1 MDASKLYQVAISL
14 VPGIGNLLAR
24 QLISYCGSAREVFS
38 ANKKVLTQIPGIGYK
53 TAAAIQNK
61 SALVKAEE
69 VISKCENDN
78 IRILHYTDEDYPRRL
93 KQLYDAPAILYF
105 KGNADL
111 NPSKA
116 VSIVGT
122 RRITTYGQKI
132 TEQIISELKD
142 HNATIISGLAY
153 GVDHLAHTQALRI
166 GLPTIGV
173 IAGGLNNIY
182 PSLHIKTANR
192 MLHQGGIIAENE
204 PEIVPEAHLFPER
217 NRIIAG
223 MSDAVIIVE
232 AAKKGGALIT
242 AEFANNYNREVFA
255 VPGQVGQYYSTGCN
269 NLVKSHKASIYT
281 GISDIE
287 YILNWEPDKVKA
299 EPDMKTA
306 FTDLSIPEKKIITVL
321 QQNFNGILID
331 DLSWKSQI
339 PLNQIASHLLNLE
352 FRGYVKAL
360 PGKKFMLRK

>member
-1 MDASKLYQVAISL
+1 L
-14 VPGIGNLLAR
+14 
-24 QLISYCGSAREVFS
+24 
-38 ANKKVLTQIPGIGYK
+38 
-53 TAAAIQNK
+53 
-61 SALVKAEE
+61 KAEE
-69 VISKCENDN
+69 VISKCEKDN
-78 IRILHYTDEDYPRRL
+78 ISILHYTDVKYPRRL
-93 KQLYDAPAILYF
+93 KQLYDAPVILYY

-122 RRITTYGQKI
+122 RRITTYGQRI
-132 TEQIISELKD
+132 TEQIVSDLRN
-142 HNATIISGLAY
+142 HNTTIISGLAY
-153 GVDHLAHTQALRI
+153 GVDHLAHTQALRT

-173 IAGGLNNIY
+173 IAGGINNIY

-192 MLHQGGIIAENE
+192 MLQQGGIIAENE
-204 PEIVPEAHLFPER
+204 PEIVPEAHFFPER

-223 MSDAVIIVE
+223 LSDAVIIVE

-242 AEFANNYNREVFA
+242 AEYANNYNREVFA
-255 VPGQVGQYYSTGCN
+255 VPGQIGQYYSTGCN
-269 NLVKSHKASIYT
+269 NLIKTHKASIYT

-287 YILNWEPDKVKA
+287 YILNWEPVNA
-299 EPDMKTA
+299 RVEPDINTSV
-306 FTDLSIPEKKIITVL
+306 DLSIPEKKIISIL
-321 QQNFNGILID
+321 QQNLEGFLID

-360 PGKKFMLRK
+360 PGKKFILKR

>member
-38 ANKKVLTQIPGIGYK
+38 ASKKTLTQIPGIGHK
-53 TAAAIQNK
+53 TASSIQNK
-61 SALVKAEE
+61 SVLLKAEE
-69 VISKCENDN
+69 VISRCEKDN
-78 IRILHYTDEDYPRRL
+78 IRIFHFTDEKYPKRL
-93 KQLYDAPAILYF
+93 KQLYDAPVILYY
-105 KGNADL
+105 KGNADM
-111 NPSKA
+111 NPTKA

-122 RRITTYGQKI
+122 RRITTYGKRI
-132 TEQIISELKD
+132 TEQIVSDLKN
-142 HNATIISGLAY
+142 HNTTIISGLAY
-153 GVDHLAHTQALRI
+153 GVDHLAHTQALKI

-182 PSLHIKTANR
+182 PSLHVKTANR
-192 MLHQGGIIAENE
+192 MLKQGGIIAENE
-204 PEIVPEAHLFPER
+204 PDIIPETHFFPER

-223 MSDAVIIVE
+223 LSDTVIIVE

-255 VPGQVGQYYSTGCN
+255 VPGQIGQYYSTGCN
-269 NLVKSHKASIYT
+269 NLIKSHKASIYT

-287 YILNWEPDKVKA
+287 YILNWEPVNKKA
-299 EPDMKTA
+299 EPDINA
-306 FTDLSIPEKKIITVL
+306 ASDLSIPEKKIIAVL
-321 QQNFNGILID
+321 QQNLEGILID

-360 PGKKFMLRK
+360 PGKKFILKK

>member
-1 MDASKLYQVAISL
+1 MDASKIYQVAISL
-14 VPGIGNLLAR
+14 VPGIGNLMAR

-38 ANKKVLTQIPGIGYK
+38 ASKKTLTKIPGIGHK
-53 TAAAIQNK
+53 TASSIQNK
-61 SALVKAEE
+61 SAFLKAEE
-69 VISKCENDN
+69 VINKCEKNN
-78 IRILHYTDEDYPRRL
+78 IRILHYTDDAYPRRL
-93 KQLYDAPAILYF
+93 KQLYDAPVILYF

-122 RRITTYGQKI
+122 RRITAYGQRI
-132 TEQIISELKD
+132 TEQIVSDLKN

-153 GVDHLAHTQALRI
+153 GVDHLAHSQTLRI

-173 IAGGLNNIY
+173 IAGGMNNIY
-182 PSLHIKTANR
+182 PALHIKTANR
-192 MLHQGGIIAENE
+192 MLHQGGIISESE
-204 PEIVPEAHLFPER
+204 PEIIPEAHLFPER

-223 MSDAVIIVE
+223 LSDAVIIVE

-255 VPGQVGQYYSTGCN
+255 VPGQIGQYYSTGCN
-269 NLVKSHKASIYT
+269 NLIKSHKASIYT

-287 YILNWEPDKVKA
+287 YILNWDPVNAKA
-299 EPDMKTA
+299 DVNNNAM
-306 FTDLSIPEKKIITVL
+306 TDLSIPEKKIISVL
-321 QQNFNGILID
+321 QQNLEGILID

-360 PGKKFMLRK
+360 PGKKFILRR

>member
-1 MDASKLYQVAISL
+1 MDASKIYQVAISL

-38 ANKKVLTQIPGIGYK
+38 ANKKTLIKIPGIGHK
-53 TAAAIQNK
+53 IASSIQNR
-61 SALVKAEE
+61 SILLKAEE
-69 VISKCENDN
+69 VIQKCEKDN
-78 IRILHYTDEDYPRRL
+78 IRILHFTDEKYPERL
-93 KQLYDAPAILYF
+93 KQLYDAPVILYY

-122 RRITTYGQKI
+122 RRITTYGQRI
-132 TEQIISELKD
+132 TEQIVSDLKK

-173 IAGGLNNIY
+173 IAGGINNIY

-192 MLHQGGIIAENE
+192 MLRQGGIIAENE
-204 PEIVPEAHLFPER
+204 PDIVPEAHFFPER

-223 MSDAVIIVE
+223 LSDAVIIIE

-255 VPGQVGQYYSTGCN
+255 VPGQIGQHYSTGCN
-269 NLVKSHKASIYT
+269 NLIKSHKASIYT

-287 YILNWEPDKVKA
+287 YILNWEPVNNTSETIINPSA
-299 EPDMKTA
+299 E
-306 FTDLSIPEKKIITVL
+306 LSIPEKKIMGVL
-321 QQNFNGILID
+321 QQNFEGILID

-360 PGKKFMLRK
+360 PGKKFILKK